1 MEMMMAPDEPF
12 EIPRRM
18 PHAEPHPREVLCE
31 FVRKSDE
38 AQFRCELRDHGEY
51 GIEVQV
57 FRDGKLVS
65 ASVFATRTFALQ
77 WADLKR
83 AAYEKGGE

>member
-1 MEMMMAPDEPF
+1 MAPDDRSETPG
-12 EIPRRM
+12 RM
-18 PHAEPHPREVLCE
+18 PPSSRTEPRPGEVLYE
-31 FVRKSDE
+31 FIRKSDR
-38 AQFRCELRDHGEY
+38 AQFRCDLRDHGEY

-57 FRDGKLVS
+57 FKDGKLVA

-83 AAYEKGGE
+83 GAFEKGGM

>member
-1 MEMMMAPDEPF
+1 MAPDEPF

-18 PHAEPHPREVLCE
+18 PHTEPRPREVLYE
-31 FVRKSDE
+31 FIRESDQ
-38 AQFRCELRDHGEY
+38 AKFRCELRDHGEY

-57 FRDGKLVS
+57 FKGGKLVG

-83 AAYEKGGE
+83 TAFEKGGE